1 MFTEPQRQRFR
12 ALQQREDEETLT
24 ASEQVELQA
33 FAQQI
38 EAEEAVYLR
47 PANERIRQE
56 RLQLAAQTAALK
68 LLLQQREHLARRLEQ
83 VLALTRT

>member
-12 ALQQREDEETLT
+12 ALQQREDDGTLT
-24 ASEQVELQA
+24 ASEQAELQA
-33 FAQQI
+33 FVQQI
-38 EAEEAVYLR
+38 EAEEAAYLR

-68 LLLQQREHLARRLEQ
+68 LLLQQRERLLSGEQ
-83 VLALTRT
+83 P